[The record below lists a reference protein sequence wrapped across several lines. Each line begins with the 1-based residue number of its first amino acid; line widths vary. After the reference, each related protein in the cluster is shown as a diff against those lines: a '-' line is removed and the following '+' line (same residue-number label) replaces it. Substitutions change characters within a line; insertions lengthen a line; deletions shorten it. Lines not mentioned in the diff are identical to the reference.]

1 MGMSGFRPT
10 ATWDVLKARAQLLRV
25 VRRFFDERGYC
36 GVETPLLSADVC
48 VDAWLDPFV
57 VPEAGSPEDRQGRMF
72 LQTSPEF
79 GMKRLLA
86 AGADAIYQVT
96 RSFRRGEAGRR
107 HNPEFTIVEWYRVG
121 DALEQQIDL
130 VEQLVQ
136 SVAQTAPVES
146 VSDVRHAHPVGL
158 GVPPMPRD
166 VSFRR
171 IAYDAAFEE
180 FAGRRVL
187 AASTTE
193 LRELAEQHGIAA
205 PDSLA
210 ADDRDGWLNLLLAE
224 VVEPAL
230 AGEGGVVLYDYPAS
244 QAALAR
250 VRDQQPPVAERFE
263 LYLDGVEICN
273 GYRELTDADQL
284 ATRMQAQAAKRREAG
299 LSDLPVESRLIE
311 AMRSGLPEC
320 SGVALGFDRLVM
332 WRLGLERIADVIP
345 FPWDRA

>member
-1 MGMSGFRPT
+1 MATLMDMSGFRPT
-10 ATWDVLKARAQLLRV
+10 TTWNVLRARARLLRT

-36 GVETPLLSADVC
+36 EVETPLLSADVC
-48 VDAWLDPFV
+48 VDAWLDPFI
-57 VPEAGSPEDRQGRMF
+57 VPDAGGPDARQGRKF

-86 AGADAIYQVT
+86 AGVGAGAIYQVT

-121 DALEQQIDL
+121 DTLEQQIDL
-130 VEQLVQ
+130 VEQLVRA
-136 SVAQTAPVES
+136 VGEQTEPDDSES
-146 VSDVRHAHPVGL
+146 ALSE
-158 GVPPMPRD
+158 PRD

-171 IAYDAAFEE
+171 IAYDEAFTK

-187 AASTTE
+187 DASIVE
-193 LRELAEQHGIAA
+193 LRRLAEQHGVAT

-230 AGEGGVVLYDYPAS
+230 AKQGGVILYDYPGS

-250 VRDQQPPVAERFE
+250 VRHEQPPVAERFE
-263 LYLDGVEICN
+263 LYLDGMEICN

-284 ATRMQAQAAKRREAG
+284 AARMEAQAAKRREAG
-299 LSDLPVESRLIE
+299 LSDLPMDSRLVD
-311 AMRSGLPEC
+311 ALRSGLPEC

>member
-1 MGMSGFRPT
+1 MMMDMSGLRPT
-10 ATWDVLKARAQLLRV
+10 ATWDVLRARAQLLRI

-36 GVETPLLSADVC
+36 EVETPLLSADVC
-48 VDAWLDPFV
+48 VDVWLDPFI
-57 VPEAGSPEDRQGRMF
+57 VPDAGGPDERQGRMF

-79 GMKRLLA
+79 GMKRLLS
-86 AGADAIYQVT
+86 AGADAIYQIT

-121 DALEQQIDL
+121 DTLEQQIDL
-130 VEQLVQ
+130 VEELVRA
-136 SVAQTAPVES
+136 VAEVTEASDLDSALVE
-146 VSDVRHAHPVGL
+146 
-158 GVPPMPRD
+158 PRT

-187 AASTTE
+187 DASTAE
-193 LRELAEQHGIAA
+193 LRRLAERHGIAA

-210 ADDRDGWLNLLLAE
+210 SDDRDGWLNLLLAE

-230 AGEGGVVLYDYPAS
+230 AGQGGVILYDYPAS

-250 VRDQQPPVAERFE
+250 VRDQQPPLAERFE

-273 GYRELTDADQL
+273 GYRELTDPDHL
-284 ATRMQAQAAKRREAG
+284 AARMQAQAAKRREAG
-299 LSDLPVESRLIE
+299 LSELPVDSRLIE